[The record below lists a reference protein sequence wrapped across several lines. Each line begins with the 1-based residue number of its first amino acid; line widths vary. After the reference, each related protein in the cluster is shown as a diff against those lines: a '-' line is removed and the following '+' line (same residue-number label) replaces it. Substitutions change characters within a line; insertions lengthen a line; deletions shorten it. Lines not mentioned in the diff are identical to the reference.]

1 MPVPYETE
9 LSTARD
15 AVREAARLCRLVGR
29 ALRDGAFEKS
39 DRSPVTVADFGS
51 QALICRRLAEAHP
64 GDPVV
69 AEEDSAALREPAR
82 QPLLERLLTEVAH
95 AGLEADA
102 DDVLSWIDH
111 GGAEAGGARFWTLD
125 PIDGTKGFL
134 RGDQYAIAL
143 ALIADGQPV
152 VAALACPNL
161 ELPGGGTRGVVALA
175 RRGGGAW
182 AEPLEGTGDDD
193 ARMLAV
199 SPLADPSQ
207 ARFCEPFEAA
217 HSAHDR
223 AAAVAALLGIERAPL
238 RLDSQAKYVAVAAGL
253 AEVYL
258 RIPRGERYEEKIW
271 DHAAGT
277 LLVEEAGGR
286 VTDVAGRPL
295 DFTRGRTLAANAG
308 IVASNGRF
316 HDRIIAALG

>member
-1 MPVPYETE
+1 MTVPYETE
-9 LSTARD
+9 LSTARE
-15 AVREAARLCRLVGR
+15 AVREATRLCRQVGR

-51 QALICRRLAEAHP
+51 QALICRRLAEAYP
-64 GDPVV
+64 DDPVV

-82 QPLLERLLTEVAH
+82 RPLLDRLLAEVARTGID
-95 AGLEADA
+95 AGAGE
-102 DDVLSWIDH
+102 VLSWIDH
-111 GGAEAGGARFWTLD
+111 GGAEARGRRFWALD

-143 ALIADGQPV
+143 ALIVDGRPV
-152 VAALACPNL
+152 VAALGCPNL
-161 ELPGGGTRGVVALA
+161 VLADGQAPGVVALA
-175 RRGGGAW
+175 RRGDGAR
-182 AEPLEGTGDDD
+182 AEPLDGAGDR
-193 ARMLAV
+193 ARPLAV
-199 SPLADPSQ
+199 SPLADPAQ
-207 ARFCEPFEAA
+207 ARFCEPFESA

-223 AAAVAALLGIERAPL
+223 AAAVAAALGIARAPL

-253 AEVYL
+253 AEIYL

-286 VTDVAGRPL
+286 VTDITGRPL
-295 DFTRGRTLAANAG
+295 EFTHGRTLAANAG

-316 HDRIIAALG
+316 HDRIVAALG